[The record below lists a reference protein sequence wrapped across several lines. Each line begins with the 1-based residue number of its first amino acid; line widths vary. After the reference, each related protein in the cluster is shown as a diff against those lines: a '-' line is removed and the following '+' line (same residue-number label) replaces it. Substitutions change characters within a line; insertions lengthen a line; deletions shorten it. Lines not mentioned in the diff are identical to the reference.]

1 MAAISVGVG
10 FIVASYAARDD
21 AEAARMLDPYS
32 NRWSTA
38 ESRWQVGVGTLAL
51 GAALTA
57 VGVARFVLVR
67 RQARQAASAAPGH
80 RLSISPGGLQVGGA
94 F

>member
-1 MAAISVGVG
+1 
-10 FIVASYAARDD
+10 
-21 AEAARMLDPYS
+21 MLDPYS

-57 VGVARFVLVR
+57 VGVARFVVVR
-67 RQARQAASAAPGH
+67 RQRRLSAVPPQVSV
-80 RLSISPGGLQVGGA
+80 SISPGGLQVGGA